1 MFSDEEKTDNY
12 ILMKVFVFLLRTVFS
27 PSVLNERIGLQIH
40 EFSIRYVDEA
50 SGSVSEREIQI
61 LAYYIKVLFNR
72 KHLKKE
78 RVIMSEK
85 IALVTGASGGIG
97 RAIAIALAETG
108 AYVYV
113 NYNGSQG
120 KAEETVR
127 LIEEKGGRAEICKFN
142 VGDFEETNKA
152 VAEIIAAQGR
162 LDILVNNAGITK
174 DGLMM
179 MMTEEQF
186 DAVINI
192 NLKGAFNTIK
202 AATRTMVKQRS
213 GRIINITSVSGVMG
227 NAGQANYSA
236 SKAGMIG
243 LTKSMARELASR
255 NITVNAV
262 APGFIETEM
271 TAVLSD
277 AVKEGAVKQIPV
289 GRFGQP
295 EDIANMVKYLASDEA
310 AYITGQVIC
319 VDGGMAM

>member
-1 MFSDEEKTDNY
+1 
-12 ILMKVFVFLLRTVFS
+12 
-27 PSVLNERIGLQIH
+27 
-40 EFSIRYVDEA
+40 
-50 SGSVSEREIQI
+50 
-61 LAYYIKVLFNR
+61 
-72 KHLKKE
+72 
-78 RVIMSEK
+78 MSEK

-97 RAIAIALAETG
+97 RAIAVALAGAG

-120 KAEETVR
+120 KAEETLR
-127 LIEEKGGRAEICKFN
+127 LIEEKGGQAEICKFN

-152 VAEIIAAQGR
+152 VSDIIAAKGR

-179 MMTEEQF
+179 MMTEAQF
-186 DAVINI
+186 DDVINI

-277 AVKEGAVKQIPV
+277 TVKEAAVKQIPV

-310 AYITGQVIC
+310 AYVTGQVIC